1 MIDKVDKKL
10 GSVEKE
16 IRFDKVMI
24 LGSLAVIAV
33 EVIVIV
39 LSMFFSALRIP
50 ALIGVFFALICLY
63 IFFIMENEL
72 KNDQAKAE
80 RHVTG
85 NENMQKE

>member
-24 LGSLAVIAV
+24 LGSIAVIAV
-33 EVIVIV
+33 EVIVII
-39 LSMFFSALRIP
+39 LSMFLSALRIP
-50 ALIGVFFALICLY
+50 ALIGVFFAFICLY

-80 RHVTG
+80 QCETG